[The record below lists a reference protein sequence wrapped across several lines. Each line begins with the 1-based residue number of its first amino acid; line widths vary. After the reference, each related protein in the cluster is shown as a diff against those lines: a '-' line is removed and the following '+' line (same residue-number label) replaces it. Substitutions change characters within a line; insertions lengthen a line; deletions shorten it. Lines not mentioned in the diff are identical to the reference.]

1 MDYTYIIRDRLRIS
15 LKLKRKWEK
24 FKYELN
30 DKNLYFI
37 NYINNR
43 INRIDCLRTMLKE
56 ELIFMP
62 LSSRRIITNDLN
74 LH

>member
-30 DKNLYFI
+30 DKNLYSI

>member
-30 DKNLYFI
+30 DKNLYSI
-37 NYINNR
+37 NYIDNR

-56 ELIFMP
+56 ELFFMP
-62 LSSRRIITNDLN
+62 LSSRRIITDDLN
-74 LH
+74 LY

>member
-1 MDYTYIIRDRLRIS
+1 MDYTYKVKERIRIS

-30 DKNLYFI
+30 YKNLDSI
-37 NYINNR
+37 KYIDDK
-43 INRIDCLRTMLKE
+43 INRTDIFTSMLKE
-56 ELIFMP
+56 ELFFMS
-62 LSSRRIITNDLN
+62 LSSRRIITDDLN